1 MTCPVE
7 GAWKGLQRRGE
18 KEQIKEESVE
28 MKDFHR
34 PDCGVMG
41 DNDDEQAVVVL
52 LNIELTCWF
61 SQFVF

>member
-1 MTCPVE
+1 
-7 GAWKGLQRRGE
+7 
-18 KEQIKEESVE
+18 

-52 LNIELTCWF
+52 LNIELTCCF